1 LAILGTAYYY
11 INFKI
16 HIRKSEVKN
25 MNRTIKLLMLSDI
38 FVLTGFGLIQPILAI
53 FINEGVVGGTIL
65 TAGVASTLFLVTKSL
80 VQLPFSRYIDE
91 SQNKTRWLILGTAL
105 IASVP
110 VMYIFIDNIYQVY
123 LAETLYG
130 IGSGLAYPT
139 WVGLWSMNLN
149 PGRESFEWSVYSTST
164 GLGTAVTAAAGA
176 AIASLAGFTAT
187 FILTG
192 VMCLLGCGI
201 LLMLD
206 HESASKRRDAV
217 LSKDRKSRSRL
228 DRLSPD

>member
-1 LAILGTAYYY
+1 
-11 INFKI
+11 
-16 HIRKSEVKN
+16 

-80 VQLPFSRYIDE
+80 VQLPFSRYVDE

-176 AIASLAGFTAT
+176 VIASLAGFTAT

-206 HESASKRRDAV
+206 HESASKRRDPV
-217 LSKDRKSRSRL
+217 LSKERRSRSRL

>member
-1 LAILGTAYYY
+1 
-11 INFKI
+11 
-16 HIRKSEVKN
+16 

-80 VQLPFSRYIDE
+80 VQLPFSRYVDE

-139 WVGLWSMNLN
+139 WVGLWSLNLN
-149 PGRESFEWSVYSTST
+149 SGKESFEWSVYSTST
-164 GLGTAVTAAAGA
+164 GLGTALTAAAGA

-192 VMCLLGCGI
+192 LMCLLGCGI

-206 HESASKRRDAV
+206 HESASKRKDPV
-217 LSKDRKSRSRL
+217 LSKEKKSRSSL
-228 DRLSPD
+228 DRLSLD

>member
-1 LAILGTAYYY
+1 
-11 INFKI
+11 
-16 HIRKSEVKN
+16 

-80 VQLPFSRYIDE
+80 VQLPFSRYVDE
-91 SQNKTRWLILGTAL
+91 SQNKTKWLIIGTAL
-105 IASVP
+105 IAAVP

-149 PGRESFEWSVYSTST
+149 PGKESFEWSVYSTST
-164 GLGTAVTAAAGA
+164 GLGTALTAAAGA

-206 HESASKRRDAV
+206 HESASKRRDPV
-217 LSKDRKSRSRL
+217 LPGERKSRSSL
-228 DRLSPD
+228 DRLSLD

>member
-1 LAILGTAYYY
+1 
-11 INFKI
+11 
-16 HIRKSEVKN
+16 
-25 MNRTIKLLMLSDI
+25 MNRTIKLLMLSDV

-53 FINEGVVGGTIL
+53 FINEGVAGGSIL

-80 VQLPFSRYIDE
+80 VQLPFSRYIDN
-91 SQNKTRWLILGTAL
+91 SKKKTRWLIVGTAL
-105 IASVP
+105 IAAVP

-139 WVGLWSMNLN
+139 WVGLWSLNLN
-149 PGRESFEWSVYSTST
+149 PGKESFEWSVYSTST
-164 GLGTAVTAAAGA
+164 GLGTAATAAAGA
-176 AIASLAGFTAT
+176 ALASFAGFTAT

-192 VMCLLGCGI
+192 LLCLLGCGI

-206 HESASKRRDAV
+206 HDSAERRSDSVVSMERKKRPGIE
-217 LSKDRKSRSRL
+217 
-228 DRLSPD
+228 RLSLD

>member
-1 LAILGTAYYY
+1 
-11 INFKI
+11 
-16 HIRKSEVKN
+16 

-53 FINEGVVGGTIL
+53 FINEDVTGGTIL
-65 TAGVASTLFLVTKSL
+65 TAGMASTLFLGTKSL
-80 VQLPFSRYIDE
+80 VQLPFSRYIDRCE
-91 SQNKTRWLILGTAL
+91 KKTRWLILGTAL

-110 VMYIFIDNIYQVY
+110 VMYIFIDNIYQLY
-123 LAETLYG
+123 LAEMLYG

-139 WVGLWSMNLN
+139 WVGLWSLNLN

-164 GLGTAVTAAAGA
+164 GLGTAATAAAGA
-176 AIASLAGFTAT
+176 AIASLAGFTTT

-192 VMCLLGCGI
+192 LMCVLGCGI

-206 HESASKRRDAV
+206 RESASKG
-217 LSKDRKSRSRL
+217 RKAAILGERGSRYMLHRF
-228 DRLSPD
+228 SPD

>member
-1 LAILGTAYYY
+1 M
-11 INFKI
+11 
-16 HIRKSEVKN
+16 EVKK

-53 FINEGVVGGTIL
+53 FINEGVAGGTIL

-91 SQNKTRWLILGTAL
+91 SENKTRWLILGTAL

-139 WVGLWSMNLN
+139 WVGLWSLNLN
-149 PGRESFEWSVYSTST
+149 PGRESFEWSIYSTST
-164 GLGTAVTAAAGA
+164 GLGTAATAATGA

-192 VMCLLGCGI
+192 LMCVLGCGI

-206 HESASKRRDAV
+206 HESASKGREAAI
-217 LSKDRKSRSRL
+217 LGEGKSRYGL

>member
-1 LAILGTAYYY
+1 
-11 INFKI
+11 
-16 HIRKSEVKN
+16 
-25 MNRTIKLLMLSDI
+25 MNRTIKLLMISDV

-53 FINEGVVGGTIL
+53 FINEGVAGGNIL

-80 VQLPFSRYIDE
+80 VQLPFSRYIDN
-91 SQNKTRWLILGTAL
+91 SKTKTRWLILGTAL
-105 IASVP
+105 IAAVP
-110 VMYIFIDNIYQVY
+110 VMYISIDDIRQVY

-139 WVGLWSMNLN
+139 WVGLWSLNLN

-164 GLGTAVTAAAGA
+164 GLGTAATAAAGA
-176 AIASLAGFTAT
+176 AIASFAGFTAT

-192 VMCLLGCGI
+192 LLCILGCGI

-206 HESASKRRDAV
+206 HESAEKRRSDSV
-217 LSKDRKSRSRL
+217 VVSMERKSRSGIDRFSL
-228 DRLSPD
+228 D

>member
-1 LAILGTAYYY
+1 
-11 INFKI
+11 
-16 HIRKSEVKN
+16 
-25 MNRTIKLLMLSDI
+25 MNRTIKLLMISDF

-53 FINEGVVGGTIL
+53 FINEGVAGGTIF

-80 VQLPFSRYIDE
+80 VQLPFSRYIDGSE
-91 SQNKTRWLILGTAL
+91 RKTRWLIMGTAL
-105 IASVP
+105 IAAVP

-123 LAETLYG
+123 LAEILYG

-164 GLGTAVTAAAGA
+164 GLGTAATAAAGA
-176 AIASLAGFTAT
+176 AIASIAGFAAT

-192 VMCLLGCGI
+192 LLCLVGCGI
-201 LLMLD
+201 LLILD
-206 HESASKRRDAV
+206 RESCGDWRDPTPSA
-217 LSKDRKSRSRL
+217 DRRSRQSL
-228 DRLSPD
+228 DRTIPE

>member
-1 LAILGTAYYY
+1 
-11 INFKI
+11 
-16 HIRKSEVKN
+16 
-25 MNRTIKLLMLSDI
+25 MNRTIKLLMISDV

-53 FINEGVVGGTIL
+53 FINEGVAGGTIF

-91 SQNKTRWLILGTAL
+91 NGNKTRWLIIGTAL
-105 IASVP
+105 IATVP

-123 LAETLYG
+123 LAEILYG

-139 WVGLWSMNLN
+139 WVALWTMNLK
-149 PGRESFEWSVYSTST
+149 PGKEGFEWSVYSTST
-164 GLGTAVTAAAGA
+164 GLGTAATAAAGA
-176 AIASLAGFTAT
+176 AIASIAGFVAT

-192 VMCLLGCGI
+192 FMCLVGCGI

-206 HESASKRRDAV
+206 RESAEKRRIV
-217 LSKDRKSRSRL
+217 VPSR
-228 DRLSPD
+228 

>member
-1 LAILGTAYYY
+1 
-11 INFKI
+11 
-16 HIRKSEVKN
+16 
-25 MNRTIKLLMLSDI
+25 MNRTIKLLMLSDV

-53 FINEGVVGGTIL
+53 FINEGVAGGTIL

-91 SQNKTRWLILGTAL
+91 SKNKTRWLILGTAL

-139 WVGLWSMNLN
+139 WVGLWSLNLK

-164 GLGTAVTAAAGA
+164 GLGTAATAVVGA
-176 AIASLAGFTAT
+176 AIASLAGFTVT

-192 VMCLLGCGI
+192 LMCLFGCGI

-206 HESASKRRDAV
+206 HESASMGRKTAILGERR
-217 LSKDRKSRSRL
+217 SRSRL
-228 DRLSPD
+228 DQFSPD

>member
-1 LAILGTAYYY
+1 
-11 INFKI
+11 
-16 HIRKSEVKN
+16 
-25 MNRTIKLLMLSDI
+25 MLSDI

-53 FINEGVVGGTIL
+53 FINEGVAGGTIL

-80 VQLPFSRYIDE
+80 IQLPFSRYIDE
-91 SQNKTRWLILGTAL
+91 SEKKTRWLILGTAL
-105 IASVP
+105 IATVP

-192 VMCLLGCGI
+192 VMCLFGCGI

-206 HESASKRRDAV
+206 HESASKRRELV
-217 LSKDRKSRSRL
+217 LSGEKKGRSRADHLSL
-228 DRLSPD
+228 D

>member
-1 LAILGTAYYY
+1 
-11 INFKI
+11 
-16 HIRKSEVKN
+16 
-25 MNRTIKLLMLSDI
+25 MNRTIKLLMLSDV

-80 VQLPFSRYIDE
+80 IQLPFSKYIDE
-91 SQNKTRWLILGTAL
+91 SRNKTRWLILGTAL

-139 WVGLWSMNLN
+139 WVGLWSLNLN

-192 VMCLLGCGI
+192 LMCLFGCGI

-206 HESASKRRDAV
+206 HESASKRRELV
-217 LSKDRKSRSRL
+217 LSREMKSRSRL
-228 DRLSPD
+228 DRLSSD

>member
-1 LAILGTAYYY
+1 
-11 INFKI
+11 
-16 HIRKSEVKN
+16 
-25 MNRTIKLLMLSDI
+25 MNRTIKLLMLSDV

-53 FINEGVVGGTIL
+53 FINEGVAGGTIL

-91 SQNKTRWLILGTAL
+91 SKNKTRWLILGTAL

-139 WVGLWSMNLN
+139 WVGLWSLNLN

-176 AIASLAGFTAT
+176 AIASFAGFTAT

-192 VMCLLGCGI
+192 FLCLLGCGI

-206 HESASKRRDAV
+206 HESASRGNAAHTAERN
-217 LSKDRKSRSRL
+217 SRSKL
-228 DRLSPD
+228 DRPSPD

>member
-1 LAILGTAYYY
+1 
-11 INFKI
+11 
-16 HIRKSEVKN
+16 

-53 FINEGVVGGTIL
+53 FINEGVAGGNIL

-80 VQLPFSRYIDE
+80 VQLPFSRYIDN
-91 SQNKTRWLILGTAL
+91 SKTKTKWLILGTAL
-105 IASVP
+105 IAAVP
-110 VMYIFIDNIYQVY
+110 VMYIFIDDIRQVY

-139 WVGLWSMNLN
+139 WVGLWSLNLK

-164 GLGTAVTAAAGA
+164 GLGTAATAAAGA
-176 AIASLAGFTAT
+176 ALASLAGFTAT

-192 VMCLLGCGI
+192 LLCLLGCSI

-206 HESASKRRDAV
+206 HESAERGRDLAI
-217 LSKDRKSRSRL
+217 SGERKSRSRP
-228 DRLSPD
+228 DRLSLD

>member
-1 LAILGTAYYY
+1 
-11 INFKI
+11 
-16 HIRKSEVKN
+16 
-25 MNRTIKLLMLSDI
+25 MNRTIKLLMLSDV

-53 FINEGVVGGTIL
+53 FINEGVAGGSIL

-80 VQLPFSRYIDE
+80 VQLPFSRYIDN
-91 SQNKTRWLILGTAL
+91 SKKKTRWLIVGTAL
-105 IASVP
+105 IAAVP

-139 WVGLWSMNLN
+139 WVGLWSLNLN

-164 GLGTAVTAAAGA
+164 GLGTAATAAAGA
-176 AIASLAGFTAT
+176 AIASFAGFEAT

-192 VMCLLGCGI
+192 LLCLLGCGI

-206 HESASKRRDAV
+206 HDSAEMRRDSV
-217 LSKDRKSRSRL
+217 VSMERKSRSGI
-228 DRLSPD
+228 DRLSLD